1 MRSENVLSS
10 IQGRLYQKE
19 ENRILKRVKRGLES
33 PLFSKSIST
42 KNKILL
48 KITMIKPFLFALKK
62 DEKRRGKNGE
72 NKEAFLLQSQP
83 LF

>member
-1 MRSENVLSS
+1 VRSENVLSR

-19 ENRILKRVKRGLES
+19 ENKIQKRVKRGLES

-62 DEKRRGKNGE
+62 LRKEGGKW
-72 NKEAFLLQSQP
+72 FS
-83 LF
+83 

>member
-1 MRSENVLSS
+1 VRSENVLSS

-42 KNKILL
+42 KNKILM
-48 KITMIKPFLFALKK
+48 KITMVKPFLLALKK
-62 DEKRRGKNGE
+62 LRKEGEK
-72 NKEAFLLQSQP
+72 
-83 LF
+83 